1 MVEQSTLDTHFH
13 NLFKQLAWANFR
25 TRERQNCDKSLVVIS
40 PNTHLI
46 HFKKIHKLFTN
57 KYTIY
62 DIIQDDNVYI

>member
-1 MVEQSTLDTHFH
+1 MVEQSTLDTRFH
-13 NLFKQLAWANFR
+13 NFFKLLAGANFR
-25 TRERQNCDKSLVVIS
+25 TREYQNCDKSVVVIS

-62 DIIQDDNVYI
+62 DIIQDNNIYI

>member
-13 NLFKQLAWANFR
+13 NLFKQLAGANFR
-25 TRERQNCDKSLVVIS
+25 TRECQNCDKSTVVI
-40 PNTHLI
+40 PPTTHLI

>member
-1 MVEQSTLDTHFH
+1 MAEQSTLVTHFH
-13 NLFKQLAWANFR
+13 NFFKQLAGANFR
-25 TRERQNCDKSLVVIS
+25 TRKGWKSHKSPVVIS

-62 DIIQDDNVYI
+62 DIIQKNIIYI